1 MLRVV
6 NFAHGVM
13 YMLGAF
19 AAYYGAQLVGL
30 PFYAALIVGPIVVA
44 IVGIVVE
51 LGLLRRLYGLDP
63 IYNLLLTFAITLV
76 AVDLMRLMFGALG
89 SPYSA
94 PDQLSGVVDLGFGPY
109 PIYRVFVIIVSLVTC
124 AAVWFAIERT
134 PLGARIR
141 AATENPVLTRAFG
154 IDVPRLV
161 TLTFAFGVALAAFAG
176 VLAAP
181 MTNVEPAMGEK
192 IIINTFA
199 IVVIGGMGSIAGSIL
214 TGFVLGIVQVLA
226 ALFFPQLSDTAIFIM
241 MVIVLLI
248 RPWGLFGK
256 AETAI

>member
-1 MLRVV
+1 
-6 NFAHGVM
+6 
-13 YMLGAF
+13 
-19 AAYYGAQLVGL
+19 
-30 PFYAALIVGPIVVA
+30 
-44 IVGIVVE
+44 
-51 LGLLRRLYGLDP
+51 
-63 IYNLLLTFAITLV
+63 
-76 AVDLMRLMFGALG
+76 
-89 SPYSA
+89 
-94 PDQLSGVVDLGFGPY
+94 
-109 PIYRVFVIIVSLVTC
+109 VSLVIC

-241 MVIVLLI
+241 MVVVLLI

-256 AETAI
+256 AEAAI